1 MEHKI
6 EHKIQ
11 EKASEIIEHNKE
23 KAVELLGQTKEQAVD
38 ILETKTSFLKKLFC
52 IALAIAVVGAGIW
65 FFYEYRIGT
74 FRDADSFK
82 EFINSFGILGP
93 LFLTVFQC
101 VKTIYAVIP
110 STLGCIVGPTLFGPW
125 VGIICNYI
133 GICSG
138 SLLAFWL
145 SRTFGITF
153 VKQIFSEKKYNK
165 SMRWLEKQ
173 KKSYPVFLWIAIFLP
188 ISPDDFLCYFTGL
201 TDMKFKKFALIILTS
216 KPFTIIVYG
225 LIFGYGFN

>member
-11 EKASEIIEHNKE
+11 EKASEIIEHK
-23 KAVELLGQTKEQAVD
+23 KEQAID
-38 ILETKTSFLKKLFC
+38 ILETKTSLLKKLFC
-52 IALAIAVVGAGIW
+52 IALAIVVVGVGIW
-65 FFYEYRIGT
+65 FLYEYKTGT
-74 FRDADSFK
+74 FRDVESFK
-82 EFINSFGILGP
+82 AFINSFGFFGP
-93 LFLTVFQC
+93 LLLTIFQC

-125 VGIICNYI
+125 VGIVCNYV
-133 GICSG
+133 GICAG
-138 SLLAFWL
+138 SFVAFWL
-145 SRTFGITF
+145 SRKFGISF
-153 VKQIFSEKKYNK
+153 VKQIFSEKRYQK

-173 KKSYPVFLWIAIFLP
+173 KKSYPVFLWIAIMLP

-201 TDMKFKKFALIILTS
+201 TEMKFKKFAFIILTS

>member
-1 MEHKI
+1 M

-11 EKASEIIEHNKE
+11 EKASVLIEHK
-23 KAVELLGQTKEQAVD
+23 KEQAID
-38 ILETKTSFLKKLFC
+38 IIETKTSLLKKMF
-52 IALAIAVVGAGIW
+52 IVALCVAVVGIGIW
-65 FFYEYRIGT
+65 FFYEYKSGT
-74 FRDADSFK
+74 FRDAESFK
-82 EFINSFGILGP
+82 VFINSFGIFGP
-93 LFLTVFQC
+93 LFLTIFQC
-101 VKTIYAVIP
+101 VKTIYAIIP

-138 SLLAFWL
+138 SFVAFWL
-145 SRTFGITF
+145 SRTFGISF
-153 VKQIFSEKKYNK
+153 VKQIFSEKKYKK

-201 TDMKFKKFALIILTS
+201 TEMSFKKFALIILTS

>member
-1 MEHKI
+1 MERKK

-23 KAVELLGQTKEQAVD
+23 KAID

-52 IALAIAVVGAGIW
+52 IALAIFVVGVGIW
-65 FFYEYRIGT
+65 FIFEYRAGR
-74 FRDADSFK
+74 FSDAESFK
-82 EFINSFGILGP
+82 AFINSFGIFGP
-93 LFLTVFQC
+93 LFLTAFQC
-101 VKTIYAVIP
+101 VKTVYAVIP

-125 VGIICNYI
+125 IGIICNYI

-138 SLLAFWL
+138 SFVAFWL
-145 SRTFGITF
+145 SRKFGISF
-153 VKQIFSEKKYNK
+153 VKQIFSEKQYQRGLKK
-165 SMRWLEKQ
+165 MEKWH
-173 KKSYPVFLWIAIFLP
+173 KSYPVFLWIAICLP

-216 KPFTIIVYG
+216 KPLTIIIYG